1 MGTVYKVQ
9 NNWVLDDYPQN
20 NLNNECT
27 ESDEFDQRFYI
38 TISEFTPPQVLIIR
52 KDKKYGVYSCSGS
65 FGFGGPGRWF
75 NPTEIPFPYDETK
88 VSEIVYGFCYVAF
101 RIGTKWGIIKVADG
115 IYLANYEQDRDDYD
129 GDEHALTRR
138 KIVVPCNY
146 DTLEEAGLQIGITDW
161 NVPFE

>member
-9 NNWVLDDYPQN
+9 NDWVLDENPWN
-20 NLNNECT
+20 NLNNECK
-27 ESDEFDQRFYI
+27 ESDEFDQLFPI
-38 TISEFTPPQVLIIR
+38 PISDFALAQVLIIR
-52 KDKKYGVYSCSGS
+52 KANKYGVYSCSGS

-75 NPTEIPFPYDETK
+75 NPTEIPFPYDEIK
-88 VSEIVYGFCYVAF
+88 YSIIEYGFCYVAS
-101 RIGTKWGIIKVADG
+101 RIGTKWGIIKVSDRLYIAD
-115 IYLANYEQDRDDYD
+115 NEQDRDDYD